1 MYALPL
7 VYPCIIHKLAYVVW
21 ICQKSFE
28 INKFQ
33 GSCEIQVIYKQ
44 EFQGQHKLTSF
55 GVIIHISCSIVLK
68 LQIEQV
74 YVCQIVVL
82 EINRQMLHGNLNHI
96 YLQQR
101 RFTNQILN
109 YRIIREGIY
118 IEQKLRLDVELC
130 WIEIQTKQICNQED
144 IQLEFK
150 IIELSWREYMLNIC
164 ENIDSI
170 LSLLLTNVHQ
180 LYNVYSLSTCI
191 ICYTSKIGQGKAF
204 YSVQMY
210 IVQNNLK
217 RCQQAFYF
225 EYIGKQILFMCIE
238 NTLVSSLVSS
248 IMKETQ

>member
-82 EINRQMLHGNLNHI
+82 EINRQMLHGNLEPITTKKI
-96 YLQQR
+96 Y
-101 RFTNQILN
+101 N
-109 YRIIREGIY
+109 
-118 IEQKLRLDVELC
+118 
-130 WIEIQTKQICNQED
+130 
-144 IQLEFK
+144 
-150 IIELSWREYMLNIC
+150 S
-164 ENIDSI
+164 
-170 LSLLLTNVHQ
+170 
-180 LYNVYSLSTCI
+180 
-191 ICYTSKIGQGKAF
+191 
-204 YSVQMY
+204 
-210 IVQNNLK
+210 NLK
-217 RCQQAFYF
+217 LQNYQGGNIY
-225 EYIGKQILFMCIE
+225 
-238 NTLVSSLVSS
+238 
-248 IMKETQ
+248 

>member
-180 LYNVYSLSTCI
+180 LYTYIVCLHIQFAIFPKQDKGKLFIAYQCI
-191 ICYTSKIGQGKAF
+191 QSKITQKDVNKLFILNIQVNKSYLYVSKTLQLA
-204 YSVQMY
+204 V
-210 IVQNNLK
+210 NNINQVVL
-217 RCQQAFYF
+217 
-225 EYIGKQILFMCIE
+225 
-238 NTLVSSLVSS
+238 
-248 IMKETQ
+248 